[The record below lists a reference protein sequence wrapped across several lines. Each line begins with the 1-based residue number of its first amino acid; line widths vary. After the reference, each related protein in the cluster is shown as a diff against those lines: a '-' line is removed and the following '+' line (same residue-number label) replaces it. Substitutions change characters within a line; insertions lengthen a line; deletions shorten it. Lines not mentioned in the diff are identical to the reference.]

1 MMKRPSYRQ
10 FALFATALT
19 GTLVA
24 LGVYTAATGSGL
36 ACSQQ
41 WPLCDNGL
49 LPQTLPSFIEW
60 FHRLV
65 AMVTGFVI
73 VGVAGAAWVGD
84 QSRRT
89 ALLATTA
96 LVLLPLQISLG
107 AVTVTLNGAIP
118 GGYSVPT
125 QAAHLLVALSI
136 FTALTLA
143 TLAAMRG
150 HYRRPA
156 VDRVRVALM
165 AVLVLLPINA
175 VFGRVTPLVAYSPGA
190 QALFALTA
198 LAAFAALLATIV
210 WLPQTHVTRYRPV
223 LGVALGA
230 VFVVTLLGR
239 DLVAY
244 GWTTHLVN
252 WLLYGVAV
260 LAVATVTYAAHR
272 ASRDGRSVVA

>member
-1 MMKRPSYRQ
+1 MRRPSYRQ
-10 FALFATALT
+10 FALVATALT

>member
-1 MMKRPSYRQ
+1 MKRPTYRQ

-19 GTLVA
+19 GALVA

-73 VGVAGAAWVGD
+73 VGVVGAAWLGD

-89 ALLATTA
+89 ALFATAA

-125 QAAHLLVALSI
+125 QAAHLLVALAI
-136 FTALTLA
+136 FTSLTLA
-143 TLAAMRG
+143 TLSAMRG
-150 HYRRPA
+150 QYRRSA
-156 VDRVRVALM
+156 TERSRLALF

-175 VFGRVTPLVAYSPGA
+175 VFGRVTPLVDYSSGA

-198 LAAFAALLATIV
+198 LAIFATLVAATV
-210 WLPQTHVTRYRPV
+210 WLPMTAVARYRPA
-223 LGVALGA
+223 LGVALGST
-230 VFVVTLLGR
+230 FLVTLLGR

-244 GWTTHLVN
+244 TWTVHLVN
-252 WLLYGVAV
+252 WLLYAVAFVAV
-260 LAVATVTYAAHR
+260 AAVAYAAHT
-272 ASRDGRSVVA
+272 APRDGRSVMA

>member
-1 MMKRPSYRQ
+1 VTMNRPSYRQ

-49 LPQTLPSFIEW
+49 LPRTLPSFIEW

-73 VGVAGAAWVGD
+73 IGAAGAAWVGD

-89 ALLATTA
+89 AVLATTA
-96 LVLLPLQISLG
+96 LVLLPLQVSLG
-107 AVTVTLNGAIP
+107 AVTVTLNGALP
-118 GGYSVPT
+118 WGYSVPT

-143 TLAAMRG
+143 TLSAMRG
-150 HYRRPA
+150 HYRRSA
-156 VDRVRVALM
+156 VERVRLALF
-165 AVLVLLPINA
+165 AVLALLPVNA
-175 VFGRVTPLVAYSPGA
+175 VFGRVTPLVDYSPAA
-190 QALFALTA
+190 QALFTLTA
-198 LAAFAALLATIV
+198 LLTFAALLAGAV
-210 WLPQTHVTRYRPV
+210 WLPTGMARYRP
-223 LGVALGA
+223 ALSIA
-230 VFVVTLLGR
+230 LVSVFLVTLLGR

-244 GWTTHLVN
+244 DWTAHLVN

-260 LAVATVTYAAHR
+260 LAAAAVAYAAQTAR
-272 ASRDGRSVVA
+272 RDGRSAPA

>member
-1 MMKRPSYRQ
+1 MKRPSYRQ

-36 ACSQQ
+36 ACAQQ

-49 LPQTLPSFIEW
+49 LPQSLPSFIEW

-73 VGVAGAAWVGD
+73 IGVVGAAWLGD

-89 ALLATTA
+89 SLLATAA

-136 FTALTLA
+136 FTALTLS
-143 TLAAMRG
+143 TLSAMRG
-150 HYRRPA
+150 HYRRSA
-156 VDRVRVALM
+156 AERSRLALF
-165 AVLVLLPINA
+165 AVLALLPVNA
-175 VFGRVTPLVAYSPGA
+175 VFSRVTPLVDYSPAA

-198 LAAFAALLATIV
+198 LTTFAALVAATV
-210 WLPQTHVTRYRPV
+210 WLPTTEFARYRPA
-223 LGVALGA
+223 LGVALAA
-230 VFVVTLLGR
+230 VFLVTLLGR

-244 GWTTHLVN
+244 TWTAQLVN
-252 WLLYGVAV
+252 WLLYAVAFVAV
-260 LAVATVTYAAHR
+260 AAVAYLAQSSAQ
-272 ASRDGRSVVA
+272 DGRSALA

>member
-1 MMKRPSYRQ
+1 MRRPSYRQ
-10 FALFATALT
+10 FALVATALT

-156 VDRVRVALM
+156 VERVRVALM